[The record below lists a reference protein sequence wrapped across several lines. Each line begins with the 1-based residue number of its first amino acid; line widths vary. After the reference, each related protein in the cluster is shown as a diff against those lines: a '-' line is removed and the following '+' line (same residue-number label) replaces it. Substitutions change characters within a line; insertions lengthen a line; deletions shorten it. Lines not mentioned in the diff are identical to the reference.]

1 MQAPLSRVWRCEL
14 RVEEYAAL
22 GKAVEVPVQACPEC
36 ERRLAFAGWYERGVR
51 LLEESAREL
60 RIWIRRGYCCVCDRS
75 HALLP
80 DFLHEWRK
88 DAVETIGRVLT
99 RVVEEGRE
107 RVFTA
112 VEMRLPLNTVRNLC
126 QRHRARADLLYAG
139 FTRLAV
145 ERGGQLARLPGN
157 SERGALAAAREGWEE
172 AVRRWGAAAVGSRW
186 NWWSRVT
193 GGRPLGRQAPTF
205 PGSASASRGSED
217 GRQTTEEEAHGPRPP
232 GTDRPAP
239 LPGHR

>member
-1 MQAPLSRVWRCEL
+1 MSSVWRCEL
-14 RVEEYAAL
+14 PVEEYAAL
-22 GKAVEVPVQACPEC
+22 GKAVEVPVQPCPGC

-51 LLEESAREL
+51 LFGESAREL
-60 RIWIRRGYCCVCDRS
+60 RIWIRRGYCCVCDCS

-107 RVFTA
+107 RVFVA
-112 VEMRLPLNTVRNLC
+112 VEMGLPLNTVRNLC
-126 QRHRARADLLYAG
+126 RRHRERAEQLYAG

-145 ERGGQLARLPGN
+145 ERGGQLARLPGDP
-157 SERGALAAAREGWEE
+157 EAGALAAAREGWEQ
-172 AVRRWGAAAVGSRW
+172 AVRRWGAATVGGRW
-186 NWWSRVT
+186 SWWSRVV
-193 GGRPLGRQAPTF
+193 GGRPLGCRPPAF
-205 PGSASASRGSED
+205 PGSAPASGRPED
-217 GRQTTEEEAHGPRPP
+217 GRQPTQEDVHGPQPG
-232 GTDRPAP
+232 GTDRLAA